1 MSAALAAA
9 TMATVKPAA
18 ITNFII
24 SISPLRGKYSNDS
37 VSIPD
42 TV

>member
-24 SISPLRGKYSNDS
+24 SISPLRGTTQQRFLF
-37 VSIPD
+37 IPD
-42 TV
+42 TP